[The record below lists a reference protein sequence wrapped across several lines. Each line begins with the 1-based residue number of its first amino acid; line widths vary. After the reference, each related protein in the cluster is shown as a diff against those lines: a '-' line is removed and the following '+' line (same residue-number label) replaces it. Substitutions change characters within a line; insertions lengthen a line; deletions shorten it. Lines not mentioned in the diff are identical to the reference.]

1 MDRKVKFVEYG
12 CGKMGKYLMRYG
24 IEKGGELVG
33 AFDMNPA
40 LIGLDVCEVIGDNY
54 PEVGIKISDAKDAV
68 DASKDADVDI
78 EANIEVKFATMVLAY
93 DGFVATVTG
102 LDSSA
107 TYAWYLDNESSNII
121 PNGAACTVNTAKL
134 SPGIHTLLVVATL
147 DGKNYTEKC
156 TITK

>member
-1 MDRKVKFVEYG
+1 MKRAFVKKLEAVLLFASLSGFVF
-12 CGKMGKYLMRYG
+12 L
-24 IEKGGELVG
+24 G
-33 AFDMNPA
+33 ACSNH
-40 LIGLDVCEVIGDNY
+40 
-54 PEVGIKISDAKDAV
+54 ISDAKDAV

-93 DGFVATVTG
+93 DEGVAKVTG

-121 PNGAACTVNTAKL
+121 PNGAACTVHTAKL

-156 TITK
+156 TITIE